1 MTSTEIV
8 QNSSILQIT
17 ANGNDT
23 NMSSVICPKW
33 EMEDFKLIEAFEY
46 WVGGVSVCVLA
57 IPGMLFNIIAIYYLI
72 TRTSIHTTFNSL
84 LISLFAMD
92 SIYLLFETLETF
104 RRRFRLESRL
114 HLILLPKFTYPL
126 MFVSLSASIFMT
138 VGVAH
143 ERYDAIMKPIQ
154 HRQSM
159 RSGKYRRKKFLVYL
173 LTVCFLAVGF
183 NVPKFFEVE
192 LEWQNSMRTLK
203 NGTELR

>member
-1 MTSTEIV
+1 MASTDIV
-8 QNSSILQIT
+8 QNSSILEIT
-17 ANGNDT
+17 AIGNDT
-23 NMSSVICPKW
+23 NVSLVVCPEW
-33 EMEDFKLIEAFEY
+33 EAEDFKLIEAFEY
-46 WVGGVSVCVLA
+46 WVGGVAVSALA
-57 IPGMLFNIIAIYYLI
+57 IPGMLFNLIAIYYLI

-104 RRRFRLESRL
+104 RRRFKLESRL

-159 RSGKYRRKKFLVYL
+159 RSGKYRRKKFLIYL
-173 LTVCFLAVGF
+173 LAVCCLAVGF
-183 NVPKFFEVE
+183 NIPKFFEVE
-192 LEWQNSMRTLK
+192 LKWENSIKTSS